1 MFRQLINAGEALG
14 GADSGTTVRLLS
26 HIEEHCR
33 PSGSSSSVEESL
45 ATLAETCDARGSSS
59 HYRSI
64 LDQLFTVGKFTGNKA
79 RYGASD
85 NSLLTRVLATRL
97 GIPLTLCVVAQSVL
111 GHLGHQSYLVG
122 LPGHV
127 VLGVPDGGSTIY
139 VDCFNGGREMSREQ
153 CVSLVAASGSLDESH
168 SALMPMTPSLV
179 ALRTLNNLVAAFRAE
194 MDQVG
199 LARVAALR
207 LCVPFL
213 SAEDVRSTQALL
225 AQTN

>member
-1 MFRQLINAGEALG
+1 MFRQLITAGEALSG
-14 GADSGTTVRLLS
+14 FDSGTTVRLLA
-26 HIEEHCR
+26 HIEDHCR
-33 PSGSSSSVEESL
+33 PTGSSPSAEESL
-45 ATLAETCDARGSSS
+45 ATLANACDTRGFSS

-64 LDQLFTVGKFTGNKA
+64 LDQLFEVENFTGNKA

-85 NSLLTRVLATRL
+85 NSLLTRVLANRL

-111 GHLGHQSYLVG
+111 SQLGHQAYLVG

-127 VLGVPDGGSTIY
+127 VLGVPDEGSTVY

-153 CVSLVAASGSLDESH
+153 CVSLVAASGTLDESH

-179 ALRTLNNLVAAFRAE
+179 ALRTLNNLVAAFRSE
-194 MDQVG
+194 MDQAGV
-199 LARVAALR
+199 ARVAALR
-207 LCVPFL
+207 LCIPFL

-225 AQTN
+225 AHTN

>member
-1 MFRQLINAGEALG
+1 MFRRLITAGEALS
-14 GADSGTTVRLLS
+14 GADSATTVRLLAL
-26 HIEEHCR
+26 IEDHCR
-33 PSGSSSSVEESL
+33 PTGSSPSVEESL
-45 ATLAETCDARGSSS
+45 ATLANSCDARSSSS

-64 LDQLFTVGKFTGNKA
+64 LDQLFAVENFTGNKA

-85 NSLLTRVLATRL
+85 NSMLTRVLATRL
-97 GIPLTLCVVAQSVL
+97 GIPLSLCVVAQSVL
-111 GHLGHQSYLVG
+111 SQLGHQSYLVG

-127 VLGVPDGGSTIY
+127 VLGVPDEGSTVY

-153 CVSLVAASGSLDESH
+153 CVSLVAASGTLDESH
-168 SALMPMTPSLV
+168 SALMPMTSSLI
-179 ALRTLNNLVAAFRAE
+179 ALRTLNNLVGAFRAE